1 MRKNQKLDR
10 LKGLVEATN
19 DFNKLAK
26 LAGKVRTVGTKK
38 IVELK
43 NGFKA
48 ILRDST
54 GGDGR
59 LTLEIQRKTKELGSG
74 AGKDIEIRYG
84 TR

>member
-1 MRKNQKLDR
+1 MKKTTE
-10 LKGLVEATN
+10 GVAEATR
-19 DFNKLAK
+19 DFNKLAE
-26 LAGKVRTVGTKK
+26 LGGAVRTIGTKK

-43 NGFKA
+43 NGFTA
-48 ILRDST
+48 ILRKST

-74 AGKDIEIRYG
+74 AGRNIEIRYG